1 MAILRFLFDFYPLIF
16 SWAASIIAL
25 IVFRRWMPVH
35 FKLLLVFVFLY
46 AFVDTA
52 GNIIA
57 RYYFDTAGH
66 IIARSNKLNNHF
78 YYNLVWGVQYM
89 VIAYFYYH
97 TLQSRIIKKI
107 ILGFFALFPIFFII
121 NACWVQGFNTLQT
134 YSIVLAGSFMLLFA
148 VAYIWQV
155 YTSTETQSIFRDP
168 VFWFSLAWLFYYGLT
183 APYLGMLN
191 YLLNNNP
198 DFAFTYY
205 IWVIDFSE
213 CLRNSL
219 LIIGFLCMRPTLK
232 K

>member
-16 SWAASIIAL
+16 SWAASIVAL
-25 IVFRRWMPVH
+25 IAFRRWLSLH

-46 AFVDTA
+46 AFIDTA

-57 RYYFDTAGH
+57 RYYIDTAGN
-66 IIARSNKLNNHF
+66 ITARHNKLNNHF

-121 NACWVQGFNTLQT
+121 NASWIQGFYRLQT
-134 YSIVLAGSFMLLFA
+134 YSIVLGASFMLLFA
-148 VAYIWQV
+148 VSYIWQV

-168 VFWFSLAWLFYYGLT
+168 VFWFSVAWLFYYGLT

-191 YLLNNNP
+191 YLLHNFY
-198 DFAFTYY
+198 DFASDYY
-205 IWVIDFSE
+205 LWVIDFSD
-213 CLRNSL
+213 CLRSTL
-219 LIIGFLCMRPTLK
+219 LIIGFLCLK
-232 K
+232 ATMK